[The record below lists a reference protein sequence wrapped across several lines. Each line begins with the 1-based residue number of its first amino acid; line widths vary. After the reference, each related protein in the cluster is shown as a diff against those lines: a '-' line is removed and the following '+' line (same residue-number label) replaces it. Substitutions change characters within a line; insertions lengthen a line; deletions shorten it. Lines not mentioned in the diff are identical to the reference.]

1 MTSHTFFVSFIVVFS
16 SFRFTQSALAQQF
29 QTVRTTAYTH
39 SEADHLKYGRKT
51 ASGSTLR
58 FSREYS
64 SAAAD
69 WSQFPLG
76 TKFRIKGQPTIYVI
90 DDYGSALVGTRTID
104 IYQPSIETMNAWG
117 VQIVEIEILQ
127 EGNFAKAK
135 SLLKGRLQFAHCR
148 QMFENIDGCLS
159 ADCWPGA
166 AAP

>member
-1 MTSHTFFVSFIVVFS
+1 MTSQTFLVSCLVVFTS
-16 SFRFTQSALAQQF
+16 LRFSNSAVAQQF

-51 ASGSTLR
+51 ASGSVLR

-104 IYQPSIETMNAWG
+104 IYQPTTRAMNTWG
-117 VQIVEIEILQ
+117 VQIVEIEIL
-127 EGNFAKAK
+127 EDGCFRKSKA
-135 SLLKGRLQFAHCR
+135 LLSGRLQFAHCR
-148 QMFENIDGCLS
+148 QMFDNIDG
-159 ADCWPGA
+159 
-166 AAP
+166 